1 MSLPVLSNL
10 FVYCVGVPQKWS
22 ADFVGECRVFQWC
35 EQIKRIMGNC
45 ILFMYSA
52 QLWYT
57 YKDYCVSWL
66 CPVLDIPKGAERSRS
81 WICFWPRKTTRGL
94 TCSVLSWKCFGF
106 DVHISFL
113 PNSPPPPP
121 SPPTPKDLWHIE
133 LYMWGG
139 ELDKVMWK
147 ETLLYWNWCILI
159 FYGSIILLSLF
170 YIYLYI

>member
-57 YKDYCVSWL
+57 YKDYCVSCVL
-66 CPVLDIPKGAERSRS
+66 C
-81 WICFWPRKTTRGL
+81 WIFQREQNVPEVETVPDLTRHRG
-94 TCSVLSWKCFGF
+94 
-106 DVHISFL
+106 D
-113 PNSPPPPP
+113 
-121 SPPTPKDLWHIE
+121 
-133 LYMWGG
+133 
-139 ELDKVMWK
+139 
-147 ETLLYWNWCILI
+147 
-159 FYGSIILLSLF
+159 
-170 YIYLYI
+170 